1 METKD
6 EVVIYNEN
14 DSIILNCTYYKNNKE
29 QISDNNIKWKK
40 HNGTTFNNVATFSLP
55 GGAIPFIEKDMKS
68 FYINRTELIV
78 PDSYFAAVI
87 IINKP
92 VCSDEGRYQCWIQY
106 VSDESTQL
114 ATSIS
119 KVTFQGELLYH
130 IVLFNN
136 TYKSI

>member
-1 METKD
+1 
-6 EVVIYNEN
+6 
-14 DSIILNCTYYKNNKE
+14 
-29 QISDNNIKWKK
+29 
-40 HNGTTFNNVATFSLP
+40 
-55 GGAIPFIEKDMKS
+55 MKS

-78 PDSYFAAVI
+78 PDSYFAAVF

-106 VSDESTQL
+106 VSDESTQH

-119 KVTFQGELLYH
+119 KVTFKGELLYH